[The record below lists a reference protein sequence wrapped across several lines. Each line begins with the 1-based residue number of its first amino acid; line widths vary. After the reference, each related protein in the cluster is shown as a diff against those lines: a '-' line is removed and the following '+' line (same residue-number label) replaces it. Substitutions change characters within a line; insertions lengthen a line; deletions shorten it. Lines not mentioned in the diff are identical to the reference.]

1 MHCQEQETKML
12 WTAYMYVCMYV
23 CVARIQHMC
32 VCVAHT
38 ACVCEC
44 VARIQ
49 HVCVC
54 RAYSVCVCV
63 CVYVCVWRACTPL
76 CPTVGERKLR
86 KEDLTARKQA

>member
-23 CVARIQHMC
+23 CVY
-32 VCVAHT
+32 V
-38 ACVCEC
+38 C

-49 HVCVC
+49 H
-54 RAYSVCVCV
+54 VCV

>member
-23 CVARIQHMC
+23 CVY
-32 VCVAHT
+32 V
-38 ACVCEC
+38 C